1 MDAVQRRVLA
11 AATSSTISTATSSA
25 ADSPAD
31 RARLAPPPPEK
42 PPAPL
47 FDLRPAAGRAK
58 LNAARLQNQMFA
70 YTVTNQALNA
80 FTELALP
87 FLSRFVARFLA
98 RRRRGIGGAGGTPA
112 KKKRVGFEDAA
123 MGAAGAAAQGQRAKA
138 ERAFLERV
146 RREVA
151 LPEYGLFEDYGEMVT
166 QFGYVALWSTIW
178 PLAPGECWFSL
189 VSVFFF
195 GIWDWLG
202 YGCRGFGVFCSVFF
216 GAGEGRGA
224 GGER

>member
-31 RARLAPPPPEK
+31 RAPPAPPPPEK

-87 FLSRFVARFLA
+87 FLSRFLA
-98 RRRRGIGGAGGTPA
+98 RRRRSIGGGTPA

-123 MGAAGAAAQGQRAKA
+123 MGAAAQGQRAKA

-178 PLAPGECWFSL
+178 PLAPGETFATRYNS
-189 VSVFFF
+189 F
-195 GIWDWLG
+195 
-202 YGCRGFGVFCSVFF
+202 Y
-216 GAGEGRGA
+216 
-224 GGER
+224 